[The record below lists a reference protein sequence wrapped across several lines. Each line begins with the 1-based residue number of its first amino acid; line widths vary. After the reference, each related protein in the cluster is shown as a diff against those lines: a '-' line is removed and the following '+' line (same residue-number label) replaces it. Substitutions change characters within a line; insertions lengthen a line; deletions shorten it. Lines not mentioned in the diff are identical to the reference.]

1 MQMFMSYY
9 HFMVPDTWNGFRDI
23 DEKINF
29 EELNRQ
35 LEEGEALAGEEEG
48 GSPAPAQQPAA
59 AATAPPPT
67 KGKN

>member
-1 MQMFMSYY
+1 MFMSYY

-35 LEEGEALAGEEEG
+35 LEEGEAMAGLGEDEIPI
-48 GSPAPAQQPAA
+48 SAPV
-59 AATAPPPT
+59 
-67 KGKN
+67 

>member
-1 MQMFMSYY
+1 MSYF

-35 LEEGEALAGEEEG
+35 LEEGEIPVGTGGAAGENEE
-48 GSPAPAQQPAA
+48 SPPQPPAKKA
-59 AATAPPPT
+59 
-67 KGKN
+67 